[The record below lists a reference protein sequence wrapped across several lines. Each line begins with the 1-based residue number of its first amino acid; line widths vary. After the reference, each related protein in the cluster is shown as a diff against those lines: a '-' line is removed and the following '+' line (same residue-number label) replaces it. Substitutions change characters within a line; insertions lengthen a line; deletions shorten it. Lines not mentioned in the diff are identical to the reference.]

1 MTTSTILKPV
11 KPAWAA
17 CILAL
22 SVTLAACGGGGGG
35 SGESASATAPP
46 TQATPPPT
54 IVPGSSALKDNA
66 PGAAAR
72 YDNFSSR
79 SVSVPVDQH
88 PFSGRHVFVKVARD
102 DGEVLFL
109 GEVAPNTAFTVP
121 VQVPVGATQLQY
133 QIFSE
138 SLADQTVFGEIT
150 L

>member
-1 MTTSTILKPV
+1 VATSIFMASAR
-11 KPAWAA
+11 PAWVACALVLSAA
-17 CILAL
+17 L
-22 SVTLAACGGGGGG
+22 TACGGGGGG
-35 SGESASATAPP
+35 SDSPTSAAPP

-54 IVPGSSALKDNA
+54 IVPGSAALKDNA
-66 PGAAAR
+66 PGTAAR

-79 SVSVPVDQH
+79 SVSVPVDQYA
-88 PFSGRHVFVKVARD
+88 FSGAHVFVKVARE

-109 GEVAPNTAFTVP
+109 GEVAPGMAFAVP